1 MGAQDKGARPSS
13 LGSSFVTG
21 AQNGSVGVKREES
34 KRHVA
39 RGRSN
44 DVKTRRALPHC
55 ASGGL
60 YL

>member
-1 MGAQDKGARPSS
+1 MRRI
-13 LGSSFVTG
+13 SFVTG

-39 RGRSN
+39 RGRRS
-44 DVKTRRALPHC
+44 DEVKTKRALPHC

-60 YL
+60 HL